1 MTCRRVEFL
10 PNLKSSLALLHSR
23 SESGNSAGNQ
33 PGRKWLGSNLP
44 QPTALASSAGWIHRG
59 GECLRKL
66 LEPRARRLELPDRPR
81 PALGILAHERR
92 ELGGRARLRLRAEIE
107 EPAGKR
113 RIRHHLSHFSADLVH
128 AGGVAAGASWRTTLR
143 TRSPGLSRR
152 SWESP
157 APRPNASR
165 SRRPAP

>member
-23 SESGNSAGNQ
+23 SESGNSARNQ

-66 LEPRARRLELPDRPR
+66 LEPRARCLELPDQPR

-107 EPAGKR
+107 EPAANGG
-113 RIRHHLSHFSADLVH
+113 SAIIFAISVLTLFTP
-128 AGGVAAGASWRTTLR
+128 AAWRPEASWRTTLR